1 MDLNLQVVL
10 NDFTM
15 FIPGIVQ
22 YGAVI
27 ELPSNFF
34 GNEQRKRRDEHY
46 SQQINNLINQVSEF
60 TLL

>member
-1 MDLNLQVVL
+1 MDLKAVL

-46 SQQINNLINQVSEF
+46 SQQINNLINQVSE
-60 TLL
+60 